1 MWQNKINDIRNRFQ
15 AGLAGVD
22 SFEKWKEHRD
32 QFLSR
37 KKGELTGLLK
47 HIKEMPLENR
57 KELQE
62 LKVQVEARMDVMK
75 ASLDDQSP
83 QLLEYIKEMPLK
95 DTKGFGEIKLELAA
109 TMEVMSDSIDVQAQ
123 VDPTLPGNRGRLG
136 HLHPITQV
144 CHEIEE
150 IFCSM
155 GYSIEDGPEIETT
168 YYNFEALNLPEHHPA
183 RDAQDTFYISDSLLL
198 RTHTSPVQ
206 IRAMERQ
213 KPPLRIICPGRVY
226 RRDNPDATHS
236 PVFHQIEGLAVGE
249 GITFRDFKGTLEY
262 FLKEFFSEKT
272 RVRFRPSYFG
282 FTEPSAEVDISC
294 IFCAGKGCR
303 VCKMSGWVEVL
314 GAGMVDPAVFASV
327 NYDAEK
333 YTGFAFGLGME
344 RFAMIKYS
352 IDNVQYFFE
361 NDLRFLEQF

>member
-1 MWQNKINDIRNRFQ
+1 MLEKIEATKKNFEAESKEIDSIDKLTSIR
-15 AGLAGVD
+15 D
-22 SFEKWKEHRD
+22 KY
-32 QFLSR
+32 LSR
-37 KKGELTGLLK
+37 KRGLVSQLWKEFQSIPAEQKSEIGRHLGQLKADLEDRLEGKREELDRRLLSAG
-47 HIKEMPLENR
+47 IASE
-57 KELQE
+57 
-62 LKVQVEARMDVMK
+62 KVD
-75 ASLDDQSP
+75 
-83 QLLEYIKEMPLK
+83 
-95 DTKGFGEIKLELAA
+95 F
-109 TMEVMSDSIDVQAQ
+109 
-123 VDPTLPGNRGRLG
+123 TLPGNRGNLG

-144 CHEIEE
+144 CDEIEE

-236 PVFHQIEGLAVGE
+236 PVFHQIEGLAVGD

-333 YTGFAFGLGME
+333 YTGFAFGLGIE
-344 RFAMIKYS
+344 RVAMFKYS